1 MELGKKL
8 EVSQLFDDRTII
20 WCKDENEKEELMKLK
35 QKKVAGA
42 CAVVTFVNW
51 SLEKQSKDGIL
62 DWDRRASH
70 KPLKDENDEED
81 WCSMRR
87 PIRLTIDNL
96 HLVLKFFKLNDRNYR
111 FNGGFSTLWFQD
123 TAMCRLI
130 ENDDEGFEE
139 GLTEGTTRE
148 DARADRYTEV
158 MKDGEA
164 INVQNEDGA
173 QMSENQTPVESNY
186 IEKEAEK
193 TGWGQAINVT
203 SVLEVDSCCNFN
215 AFNESSTPEAGEV
228 EKSFSVQRKAAVEA
242 VGHEEGHLNRT
253 AESFEEEC
261 RSVFIDVPCVGKA
274 KKKEEVTLKRIFGRL
289 FQNLCGKYVDKAP
302 DVMILL
308 HPYDTWIN
316 EKLIIMRNLVFQ
328 KPEVKVTDDVTT
340 SLSYNWDS
348 LRVSMIA
355 PLLNLAMTWCS
366 VMSIMLFI
374 EQVYMAMSIKEAVEL
389 DKSYPLV
396 NRLSM
401 EAACGISW
409 PADRLIIQVLD
420 DSTNEVLRELV
431 EMECHKWMEKGEN
444 INCKTRNN
452 RNGYKAGALKEGL
465 EKQYVKTEF
474 VAIFDAYF
482 QPEEDFLWRTIPYLL
497 ENPDI
502 GLVHARWKFWEMSLD
517 YHFNVEQEVGSST
530 CSFFGFNSKPHQW
543 MKSNYEYVL
552 CLHNTFTGTASLW
565 RIQAI
570 KDAGGWKDRTTVE
583 DMDLFII
590 SPAFLMPATLFL
602 TLPSTSI
609 LTNLCSYFARL
620 KMNYQVLL
628 RHIDTSNTAGFVLE
642 KDRCVPS
649 YITQRVSIW
658 KRLHLIYAFF
668 FKRKIVAHWVTFF
681 FYCIVIPTIVVPE
694 VQISKPL
701 AVYTPASITIL
712 NAVSTSRSLNLVVF
726 WILFENVM
734 SIHLSKATIIGLL
747 QANWVDEWAATEKLG
762 NTVTP
767 KSNLVNHVLRKPRPQ
782 TSRRIHVLELLMG
795 MFMLCCAVYNLLYKK
810 DHFFFYLL
818 LQAGDFFIMALGH

>member
-1 MELGKKL
+1 
-8 EVSQLFDDRTII
+8 
-20 WCKDENEKEELMKLK
+20 
-35 QKKVAGA
+35 
-42 CAVVTFVNW
+42 
-51 SLEKQSKDGIL
+51 
-62 DWDRRASH
+62 
-70 KPLKDENDEED
+70 
-81 WCSMRR
+81 
-87 PIRLTIDNL
+87 
-96 HLVLKFFKLNDRNYR
+96 
-111 FNGGFSTLWFQD
+111 
-123 TAMCRLI
+123 
-130 ENDDEGFEE
+130 
-139 GLTEGTTRE
+139 
-148 DARADRYTEV
+148 
-158 MKDGEA
+158 
-164 INVQNEDGA
+164 
-173 QMSENQTPVESNY
+173 
-186 IEKEAEK
+186 
-193 TGWGQAINVT
+193 
-203 SVLEVDSCCNFN
+203 
-215 AFNESSTPEAGEV
+215 
-228 EKSFSVQRKAAVEA
+228 
-242 VGHEEGHLNRT
+242 
-253 AESFEEEC
+253 
-261 RSVFIDVPCVGKA
+261 
-274 KKKEEVTLKRIFGRL
+274 
-289 FQNLCGKYVDKAP
+289 
-302 DVMILL
+302 
-308 HPYDTWIN
+308 
-316 EKLIIMRNLVFQ
+316 MRNLVFQ

-355 PLLNLAMTWCS
+355 PLLNLAMTLCS

-374 EQVYMAMSIKEAVEL
+374 ERVYMAMVILFVKLLGMNRYTKYKLESIKEAVEL

-502 GLVHARWKFWEMSLD
+502 GLVQARWKFWNCKSVANLSHKRCWWMERSN
-517 YHFNVEQEVGSST
+517 HSGKHGSS
-530 CSFFGFNSKPHQW
+530 
-543 MKSNYEYVL
+543 
-552 CLHNTFTGTASLW
+552 
-565 RIQAI
+565 
-570 KDAGGWKDRTTVE
+570 
-583 DMDLFII
+583 
-590 SPAFLMPATLFL
+590 
-602 TLPSTSI
+602 
-609 LTNLCSYFARL
+609 
-620 KMNYQVLL
+620 
-628 RHIDTSNTAGFVLE
+628 FVLE

-658 KRLHLIYAFF
+658 KRLHLIYDFF
-668 FKRKIVAHWVTFF
+668 FERKIVAHWVTFF

-762 NTVTP
+762 NTVKP

-795 MFMLCCAVYNLLYKK
+795 MFMLRCAVYNLLYKK

-818 LQAGDFFIMALGH
+818 LQAGDFFIMALGYCKKDRTDDVVEYLSENKCTIICPLSDEMTPIQQVLLNFSFSGTAQLNSSSQISCKSPTSKHKKSSRAKLFP